1 MSKFKVGDK
10 VVLNGPREGE
20 VATIYAV
27 NKFGY
32 KLQYDNN
39 YRGAAIWYDHEIEHK
54 FIYLSRIIGE
64 PMSKY
69 ECLKQRIEALDDG
82 WNKEADDITLEIKRN
97 LSYGKGLGI
106 SPSINICLDTL
117 IIVED
122 SKQREVARFTYNS
135 QCQKM
140 QAFKSALLWLL
151 DHSDMKNEKQ
161 DKIKE
166 LEAKVKEIQREIK
179 ELK

>member
-1 MSKFKVGDK
+1 
-10 VVLNGPREGE
+10 
-20 VATIYAV
+20 
-27 NKFGY
+27 
-32 KLQYDNN
+32 
-39 YRGAAIWYDHEIEHK
+39 
-54 FIYLSRIIGE
+54 
-64 PMSKY
+64 MSKY

-82 WNKEADDITLEIKRN
+82 WNKEADDVLAEINTVYDICFRTYDDGGGRIN
-97 LSYGKGLGI
+97 LFKNMYKTDDGNG
-106 SPSINICLDTL
+106 DF
-117 IIVED
+117 
-122 SKQREVARFTYNS
+122 SKEFNT

>member
-1 MSKFKVGDK
+1 MSKYQVGDK
-10 VVLNGPREGE
+10 VVL
-20 VATIYAV
+20 ATIRAGEIVTIYR
-27 NKFGY
+27 KDGKGY
-32 KLQYDNN
+32 NLEYSSGH
-39 YRGAAIWYDHEIEHK
+39 RGIAIWYDHEIEHK
-54 FIYLSRIIGE
+54 IIGE

-82 WNKEADDITLEIKRN
+82 WNKEADDVLAEINTVYDICFRTYDDGGGRIN
-97 LSYGKGLGI
+97 LFKNMYKTDDGNG
-106 SPSINICLDTL
+106 DF
-117 IIVED
+117 
-122 SKQREVARFTYNS
+122 SKEFNT

>member
-1 MSKFKVGDK
+1 MRKFKVGDK

-39 YRGAAIWYDHEIEHK
+39 YRGTAIWYDHEIEHK

-82 WNKEADDITLEIKRN
+82 WNKEADDVLIELTKNKHLLIKVTHDFHKTTYPYGGIGIDIDRTGTLDVEFNFSNTCEKKR
-97 LSYGKGLGI
+97 
-106 SPSINICLDTL
+106 
-117 IIVED
+117 
-122 SKQREVARFTYNS
+122 
-135 QCQKM
+135 
-140 QAFKSALLWLL
+140 
-151 DHSDMKNEKQ
+151 
-161 DKIKE
+161 
-166 LEAKVKEIQREIK
+166 
-179 ELK
+179 